1 MWTSILVKKSSQ
13 YCPNITQ
20 NGALPK
26 RIIDRKITGQNWEIK
41 SSQKSTYVELVWAN
55 FGRLNG
61 EISLNLVTR
70 PLYITISCD
79 IKKLSLL
86 VRLVTTNKISQFK
99 TIWMEAAH

>member
-1 MWTSILVKKSSQ
+1 MEPYQ
-13 YCPNITQ
+13 
-20 NGALPK
+20 K